1 MLVASLLVASFVILA
16 AMYLAPGNP
25 IAALSGGRPLPPGSV
40 HVLEQRYLLDEP
52 FLAQYWYWLDN
63 ALHGNLGISI
73 TLQENVSTL
82 IASRIWATAGLVLY
96 ASLIIVVLGIGLGVV
111 SGLRPGRFDTRT
123 LVVTAVSAAIPAFVA
138 AIVLIILFAVKL
150 RWFPA
155 LGNGTGFLSDVRH
168 LTLPAIAL
176 ATASLAIV
184 ARVTRASV
192 RAEGDREHVQ
202 TAVSRGIPARWVIR
216 RHILRNASI
225 PITTVTGITVASLI
239 AVAAVVG
246 VAFSLN
252 GLGSYLVQAAESKDI
267 AVVQGISLILV
278 TAFVVINM
286 VVDMLSLG
294 PRESRWEAAP
304 GSAVPQADE
313 ATTLDRGLA
322 LLRSI
327 GPAGIAS
334 AAVLVLATFAAV
346 FGPLLAPY
354 DPNLPNLSLA
364 WVGPVAGHVL
374 GHDFE
379 GRDVASRLLTGA
391 QSSMLGP
398 LAVVM
403 ISVPVG
409 TLIAVTAAWR
419 RRMADAVIS
428 SGLDI
433 LFAFPGILLA
443 VLAAAVFG
451 AGLPAATIAL
461 SVAYLPYVARVL
473 RGTALTERSQ
483 PYVAAL
489 EVQGVPAPAIC
500 LRHLVPNI
508 APLILARRRSC
519 SATPWWTWRPSRS
532 WAWEC
537 SRPPPTGA

>member
-1 MLVASLLVASFVILA
+1 MLVASLVVASFVIFA

-40 HVLEQRYLLDEP
+40 HVLEQRYHLDEP

-82 IASRIWATAGLVLY
+82 IASRIWTTAGLVLY

-111 SGLRPGRFDTRT
+111 SGLRHGRFDTST

-239 AVAAVVG
+239 AVAAVVE

-252 GLGSYLVQAAESKDI
+252 GLGSCLVLAAQSKDI
-267 AVVQGISLILV
+267 AVVQGISLVLV
-278 TAFVVINM
+278 TAFVVVNM
-286 VVDMLSLG
+286 LVDML
-294 PRESRWEAAP
+294 
-304 GSAVPQADE
+304 
-313 ATTLDRGLA
+313 
-322 LLRSI
+322 
-327 GPAGIAS
+327 
-334 AAVLVLATFAAV
+334 
-346 FGPLLAPY
+346 
-354 DPNLPNLSLA
+354 
-364 WVGPVAGHVL
+364 
-374 GHDFE
+374 
-379 GRDVASRLLTGA
+379 
-391 QSSMLGP
+391 
-398 LAVVM
+398 
-403 ISVPVG
+403 
-409 TLIAVTAAWR
+409 
-419 RRMADAVIS
+419 
-428 SGLDI
+428 
-433 LFAFPGILLA
+433 
-443 VLAAAVFG
+443 AAA
-451 AGLPAATIAL
+451 LDPRIAL
-461 SVAYLPYVARVL
+461 
-473 RGTALTERSQ
+473 G
-483 PYVAAL
+483 
-489 EVQGVPAPAIC
+489 
-500 LRHLVPNI
+500 
-508 APLILARRRSC
+508 
-519 SATPWWTWRPSRS
+519 SRT
-532 WAWEC
+532 
-537 SRPPPTGA
+537 R